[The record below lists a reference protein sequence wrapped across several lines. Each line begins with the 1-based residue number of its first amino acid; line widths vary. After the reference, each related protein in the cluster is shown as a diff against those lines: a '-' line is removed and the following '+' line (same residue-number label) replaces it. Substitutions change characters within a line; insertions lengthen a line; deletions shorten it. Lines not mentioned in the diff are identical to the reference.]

1 MLQLRRPQVASDTPR
16 FRAFLS
22 YSHADEAVAMR
33 LHRALETYRLPR
45 HLRAQTEQWGERPL
59 NPIFRDRTDFAADTD
74 LSDAVAAAL
83 HDSAA
88 LIVLCSPASVTS
100 PWVTQEIELF
110 RATRPGAPILPVIVA
125 GEPFASDDEARAAQE
140 CFPAPLRTRVGDHRR
155 EPLAA
160 DLRPGK
166 DGERLATLKIVA
178 GILHLPL
185 DDLVQRDAERRQR
198 RLIAIAAAAIALAAV
213 LAVSLAFALS
223 ARREAERRREQAEGL
238 VEFMVADLGKKL
250 EPVGRLSLMDAVY
263 TRALKYYGEQD
274 AASLEPEAL
283 ARRARVLQMAG
294 DVRSRQGLFDQAYLN
309 FREAA
314 ASTGEL
320 LRRSPD
326 DGQRIYDHA
335 QSVFYVGQAN
345 WQRGR
350 IREAQSAF
358 EEYRRLALRLI
369 ALDPTNDTW
378 RAELGYAESN
388 LGTLLYDRGQTA
400 AAARAFT
407 AALDVAATL
416 ATKAPRDKDLQVSL
430 AQAHSWLGDNAAQA
444 GNLARALAEREVEV
458 AIYDRLLATDPGD
471 RQLQEKRITAERL
484 LGVYAVRN
492 SDIQGGL
499 ARASA
504 AAADAVA
511 LSRTDP
517 QNMEWNGL
525 AALALIGLSN
535 AQMTSGD
542 SASAAASLAHA
553 DRRIA
558 QLLTKTG
565 PVRRWERYETEAIL
579 ASANLALMQGNRA
592 LAAQRVAQAVV
603 RIKSAM
609 RSTPEDANLRDQ
621 AKRADAIAAHLKED
635 ANSIT
640 STKGG

>member
-45 HLRAQTEQWGERPL
+45 HLRAQAEQWGERPL

-110 RATRPGAPILPVIVA
+110 RATRPDAPILPVIVA

-140 CFPAPLRTRVGDHRR
+140 CFPAPLRTNVGDHRR

-178 GILHLPL
+178 GLLHLPL

-407 AALDVAATL
+407 AALAIASELAARSPT
-416 ATKAPRDKDLQVSL
+416 DKDLQVSL
-430 AQAHSWLGDNAAQA
+430 AQAHGWVGDTAAQ
-444 GNLARALAEREVEV
+444 GKNLTRAFTERQLEL
-458 AIYDRLLATDPGD
+458 AIYDRLLQSDPAD

-484 LGVYAVRN
+484 LGELAIKN
-492 SDIQGGL
+492 GDIAGGVSRS
-499 ARASA
+499 AA

-511 LSRTDP
+511 LSQTDP
-517 QNMEWNGL
+517 QNMEWNGI
-525 AALALIGLSN
+525 AALALLGLFDAQLASN
-535 AQMTSGD
+535 D
-542 SASAAASLAHA
+542 IASAAETLARAH
-553 DRRIA
+553 RRI
-558 QLLTKTG
+558 
-565 PVRRWERYETEAIL
+565 VRLPTISGATRKWAEYRGQETL
-579 ASANLALMQGNRA
+579 ASAELAIAQGNRA
-592 LAAQRVAQAVV
+592 LAERHAAEVIAQ
-603 RIKSAM
+603 IKSAL
-609 RSTPEDANLRDQ
+609 RTNPENASLRDQ
-621 AKRADAIAAHLKED
+621 AERAATIIKRLKEETPTTPK
-635 ANSIT
+635 N
-640 STKGG
+640 GG